1 MVFGPTFTGMGE
13 GDGVSGYDSS
23 KTNQYPELIGGGGSS
38 TSTRT
43 SGAGGAGVGFGFGGI
58 GADFGGAAL
67 PTTGGLGSDPNNR
80 FFPTSRTPG
89 DMEIIPDP
97 YRVSQQF
104 QTSSY
109 SFKTE
114 PVPFL
119 TDFSAFY
126 R

>member
-1 MVFGPTFTGMGE
+1 MLFGPVFTGLGE
-13 GDGVSGYDSS
+13 GDGVTGYDSS

-38 TSTRT
+38 TRARRPGEP
-43 SGAGGAGVGFGFGGI
+43 GAGFGFGELGV
-58 GADFGGAAL
+58 GAIPSMD
-67 PTTGGLGSDPNNR
+67 GLGSDPNNR
-80 FFPTSRTPG
+80 FFPTSRSPG
-89 DMEIIPDP
+89 DMEIFPDP
-97 YRVSQQF
+97 YRVSRQF